1 MEPFKRLNAFD
12 TNQMKNGWSDRSDL
26 RMNKNSFLVKRPIC
40 NVLDWS
46 DENVVGVGLGP
57 VTRAITSAT

>member
-12 TNQMKNGWSDRSDL
+12 TNQMKNGWSDQSDL
-26 RMNKNSFLVKRPIC
+26 KMNSTSFLVKRPIC

-46 DENVVGVGLGP
+46 DENVVVGLGP